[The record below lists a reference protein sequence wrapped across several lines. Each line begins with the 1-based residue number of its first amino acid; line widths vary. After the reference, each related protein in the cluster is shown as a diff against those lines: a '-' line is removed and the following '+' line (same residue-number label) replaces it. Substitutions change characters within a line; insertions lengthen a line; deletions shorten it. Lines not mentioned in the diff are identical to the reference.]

1 MSTGLIDQAMNY
13 LADNDTRE
21 HQSLRTGGGVN
32 AYKRNGIVT
41 IIVYI
46 NPISLSTSYT
56 NIGTLPVGWRP
67 STTIYTGGMQLSADI
82 TMLSTF
88 AISTDGSILVR
99 RASGSG
105 NMQIGTCISFV
116 VA

>member
-21 HQSLRTGGGVN
+21 HESLRTGGGVD

-67 STTIYTGGMQLSADI
+67 STTIYTGGMQLSADVSAL
-82 TMLSTF
+82 TTY
-88 AISTDGSILVR
+88 AISTDGAVLVR

-105 NMQIGTCISFV
+105 SLQIGTCISFS